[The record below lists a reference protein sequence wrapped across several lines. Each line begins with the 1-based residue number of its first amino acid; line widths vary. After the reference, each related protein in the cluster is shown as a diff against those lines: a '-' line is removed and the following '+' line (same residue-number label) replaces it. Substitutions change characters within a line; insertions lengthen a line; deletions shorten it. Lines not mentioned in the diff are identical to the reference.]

1 VEEPV
6 SDKDAPKNVPDAD
19 VPEPGEEREVIVA
32 SMDDDEPE
40 GDTIEQPAKLV
51 RIATMVQ
58 RMLNEVRDVDLDEAS
73 RKRLA
78 AIYNRVVDELSEVL
92 PGDLRE
98 ELSAMVIHVVTAE
111 DPPSQGELQLV
122 HAQLVGWLEGLFHGI
137 QASIASQQLALQEQL
152 QSMRQRQALESGVKQ
167 GDRRAGGPY
176 L

>member
-1 VEEPV
+1 MP
-6 SDKDAPKNVPDAD
+6 DKDVRQNLPDGD
-19 VPEPGEEREVIVA
+19 SPLEGEEREVVVA
-32 SMDDDEPE
+32 RVDDEEPE

-78 AIYNRVVDELSEVL
+78 EIYNRVVDELSEVL

-111 DPPSQGELQLV
+111 DPPSQAELQLV

-152 QSMRQRQALESGVKQ
+152 QRMRHQQALEPGGRT